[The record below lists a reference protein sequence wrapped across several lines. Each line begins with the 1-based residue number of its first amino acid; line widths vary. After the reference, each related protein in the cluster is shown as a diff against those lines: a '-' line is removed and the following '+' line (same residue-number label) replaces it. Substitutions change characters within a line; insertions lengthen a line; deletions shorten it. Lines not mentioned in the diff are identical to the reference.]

1 MTLSVHCCNMKKM
14 LFYVAWVVGTFFAT
28 AVLAAI
34 DARIALAVSGCL
46 TILALYALVR
56 PLARI
61 QLGNRI
67 GTGLF
72 LISAIFAFLL
82 SSGMLAQQT
91 SKQAMVL
98 RDADPKTYLMQIKG
112 KVDDATYISEL
123 QKLDPQGHA
132 QELRER
138 TEAERKA
145 AEIAAAKIDTER
157 VELKNRLASA
167 SPLLLVDEIKLRQRY
182 LELEPKDASNK
193 TALEKARAQM
203 LAIETQ
209 AAAEKERL
217 ETLRRARTDPAS
229 FLDMVDFTWKKGGFG
244 AVMEASFKV
253 KNKSPIGIKDI
264 VFQCDHSG
272 PSGTRMDS
280 NTRTV
285 FDFVNAGA
293 TKSFRNINM
302 GFIHSQATS
311 SSCRIT
317 SATGI

>member
-1 MTLSVHCCNMKKM
+1 MKKT
-14 LFYVAWVVGTFFAT
+14 LFYVAWVAGTFFAT
-28 AVLAAI
+28 AVLAAV

-46 TILALYALVR
+46 AILALYALVR
-56 PLARI
+56 PLAAI

-67 GTGLF
+67 GTSLF

-82 SSGMLAQQT
+82 SSSM
-91 SKQAMVL
+91 L
-98 RDADPKTYLMQIKG
+98 RDTDPKTYLMQIKG

-138 TEAERKA
+138 AEAEQKV
-145 AEIAAAKIDTER
+145 AEIAAAKIDAER
-157 VELKNRLASA
+157 AELKNRLASV
-167 SPLLLVDEIKLRQRY
+167 STLLLVDEIKLRQRY
-182 LELEPKDASNK
+182 LELEPKDAGNK

-217 ETLRRARTDPAS
+217 EILRRARTDPAS
-229 FLDMVDFTWKKGGFG
+229 FLHMLDFTWKKGGFG
-244 AVMEASFKV
+244 AVMESSFKV
-253 KNKSPIGIKDI
+253 KNTSPIGIKDI
-264 VFQCDHSG
+264 VFQCDHAG

-280 NTRTV
+280 NTRTI

-311 SSCRIT
+311 SSCRIIA
-317 SATGI
+317 ATAM